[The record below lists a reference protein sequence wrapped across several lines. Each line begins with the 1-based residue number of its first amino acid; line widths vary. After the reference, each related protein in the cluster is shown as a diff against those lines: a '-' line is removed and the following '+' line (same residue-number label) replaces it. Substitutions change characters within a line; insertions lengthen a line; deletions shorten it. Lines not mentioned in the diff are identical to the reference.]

1 MSASTDLERLFRA
14 FARNKDALIAAHL
27 RQDGFVDDA
36 EIGERGMREL
46 ADLGLLW
53 RAEEGGRHRLSQSV
67 IDLFN
72 VARRDEIRRHVSVDL
87 ADRLKSLEES
97 VTSYRVARREG
108 SEAEEH
114 RFLLRVEEQVY
125 SLRETLVA
133 VSRQLWQEINS
144 EFGYVTTIELKL
156 QENRRV
162 IRRAHRLNDNLALVD
177 YETLA
182 SDRFAGD
189 NPQLRRL
196 FLGSLAKALAAIRD
210 ELVDALHRLE
220 KMLFTFREQQYRTR
234 LVMAFHQR
242 FQRDPGFSLSNYD
255 ELVRTPAVLNHVGP
269 VGLSGHA
276 DLDETRHEEPLIR
289 LVAGLRKREPEASPE
304 RAAEPIAVA
313 QSDGAVTVNITV
325 DPLREA
331 VRAFYVGV
339 APGQARLAMSH
350 RNLAP
355 ESCNADTWVQAI
367 ISRHNLMTARERQVF
382 ALECVQTYDRVF
394 DGRFVVT
401 DVRVERRPS

>member
-1 MSASTDLERLFRA
+1 MSASTDLDRLFRA
-14 FARNKDALIAAHL
+14 FARYKDALIAAHI
-27 RQDGFVDDA
+27 RHDGFVDDA
-36 EIGERGMREL
+36 ELGQRGLREL

-53 RAEEGGRHRLSQSV
+53 QAEESGRHRLSQSM

-87 ADRLKSLEES
+87 ADRLRSLEES
-97 VTSYRVARREG
+97 VASYRVARREA
-108 SEAEEH
+108 SEADEH

-125 SLRETLVA
+125 ALRESLVA

-162 IRRAHRLNDNLALVD
+162 IGRARRLNDNLALVD
-177 YETLA
+177 YETLS

-196 FLGSLAKALAAIRD
+196 FLGSLAQALAAIRH

-220 KMLFTFREQQYRTR
+220 QMLFTFREQQYRTR
-234 LVMAFHQR
+234 LVTALHQR
-242 FQRDPGFSLSNYD
+242 FQRDPGFSPDNYAQ
-255 ELVRTPAVLNHVGP
+255 LAQIPAVLNQVASL
-269 VGLSGHA
+269 GLSGHA

-289 LVAGLRKREPEASPE
+289 LVAGLRKREP
-304 RAAEPIAVA
+304 AAVPDVAAPIAVSE
-313 QSDGAVTVNITV
+313 SDGAIAVDIAP
-325 DPLREA
+325 DPLRDA
-331 VRAFYVGV
+331 VRTFYLGV
-339 APGQARLAMSH
+339 TPGDSVLAMSH
-350 RNLAP
+350 RHLAP
-355 ESCNADTWVQAI
+355 KHCNGDTWIQAV
-367 ISRHNLMTARERQVF
+367 ISRHNLMTERERRIF
-382 ALECVQTYDRVF
+382 DLKYVQTYDPVF

-401 DVRVERRPS
+401 DVRVERRRA

>member
-1 MSASTDLERLFRA
+1 
-14 FARNKDALIAAHL
+14 
-27 RQDGFVDDA
+27 
-36 EIGERGMREL
+36 MREL

-53 RAEEGGRHRLSQSV
+53 QAEESGRHRLSQSM

-97 VTSYRVARREG
+97 VASYRVARREA

-125 SLRETLVA
+125 ALRETLVA

-162 IRRAHRLNDNLALVD
+162 IGRARRLNDNLALVD
-177 YETLA
+177 YETLS

-196 FLGSLAKALAAIRD
+196 FLGSLAQALAAIRH

-220 KMLFTFREQQYRTR
+220 QMLFTFREQQYRTR
-234 LVMAFHQR
+234 LVTALHQR
-242 FQRDPGFSLSNYD
+242 FQRDPGFSPDNYAQ
-255 ELVRTPAVLNHVGP
+255 LAQIPAVLNQVASL
-269 VGLSGHA
+269 GLSGHA

-289 LVAGLRKREPEASPE
+289 LVAGLRKREPAVVPE
-304 RAAEPIAVA
+304 VAAPIAVSE
-313 QSDGAVTVNITV
+313 SDGAIAVDIAP

-331 VRAFYVGV
+331 VRTFYLGV
-339 APGQARLAMSH
+339 APGDSILAMGH
-350 RNLAP
+350 RHLAP
-355 ESCNADTWVQAI
+355 KDCNADTWIQAV
-367 ISRHNLMTARERQVF
+367 ISRHNLMTERERRIF
-382 ALECVQTYDRVF
+382 DLE
-394 DGRFVVT
+394 
-401 DVRVERRPS
+401 VRANL

>member
-1 MSASTDLERLFRA
+1 MSASTDLDRLFRA
-14 FARNKDALIAAHL
+14 FARYKDALIAAHICH
-27 RQDGFVDDA
+27 DGFVDDA
-36 EIGERGMREL
+36 ELGERGLREL

-53 RAEEGGRHRLSQSV
+53 QAEESGRHRLSQSM

-97 VTSYRVARREG
+97 VASYRVARREA

-125 SLRETLVA
+125 ALRETLVA

-162 IRRAHRLNDNLALVD
+162 IGRARRLNDNLALVD
-177 YETLA
+177 YETLS

-196 FLGSLAKALAAIRD
+196 FLGSLAQALAAIRH

-220 KMLFTFREQQYRTR
+220 QML
-234 LVMAFHQR
+234 L
-242 FQRDPGFSLSNYD
+242 
-255 ELVRTPAVLNHVGP
+255 
-269 VGLSGHA
+269 
-276 DLDETRHEEPLIR
+276 
-289 LVAGLRKREPEASPE
+289 
-304 RAAEPIAVA
+304 
-313 QSDGAVTVNITV
+313 
-325 DPLREA
+325 
-331 VRAFYVGV
+331 
-339 APGQARLAMSH
+339 
-350 RNLAP
+350 
-355 ESCNADTWVQAI
+355 
-367 ISRHNLMTARERQVF
+367 
-382 ALECVQTYDRVF
+382 
-394 DGRFVVT
+394 
-401 DVRVERRPS
+401 